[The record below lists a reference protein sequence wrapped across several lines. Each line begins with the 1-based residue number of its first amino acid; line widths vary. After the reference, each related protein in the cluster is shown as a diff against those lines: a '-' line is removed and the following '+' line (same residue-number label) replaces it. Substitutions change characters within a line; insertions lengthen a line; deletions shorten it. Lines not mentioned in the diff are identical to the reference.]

1 MPEEYRIVAVSDW
14 FTVTRCLLLSPV
26 VERVIKDSN
35 SGESSKTVPYRREGI
50 LAAVSEVANATTGLL
65 RWIWRE
71 ISGLVLDGL
80 EGETT
85 TPKERREK
93 WRIGMW
99 RELGERMK
107 AVSPLERWRRFWRE
121 EVRVWIRRAKSEK
134 EMRRRVV
141 ASMRAAAMV
150 GGGEELRSGK
160 R

>member
-1 MPEEYRIVAVSDW
+1 M
-14 FTVTRCLLLSPV
+14 
-26 VERVIKDSN
+26 
-35 SGESSKTVPYRREGI
+35 PYRREGI

-71 ISGLVLDGL
+71 TSGLVLDGL

-99 RELGERMK
+99 RELGDRMK
-107 AVSPLERWRRFWRE
+107 AVSPLERWRRFRRE